1 MVWVFITRN
10 GMHREL
16 VNYEF
21 LDFCLVFACLIFLLA
36 GILALHLE
44 QADLRVASCQ
54 HSLCTDVSL
63 AKLSGDQN

>member
-1 MVWVFITRN
+1 MVYICTGSLKNSLKNFITRN

-36 GILALHLE
+36 TAAHQEGEFDAE
-44 QADLRVASCQ
+44 
-54 HSLCTDVSL
+54 
-63 AKLSGDQN
+63 